1 MWAGRAVACVFAY
14 LGIMVFRTFLETGS
28 SEWRTV
34 AVAGVCGAVLYIVG
48 LEGARHR
55 GSRWVQLAGWLMMAP
70 LSLIPS
76 SLLYL
81 PAILVLFAL
90 PALLTRFQSS

>member
-1 MWAGRAVACVFAY
+1 MWAGRAIACFFCILGSIVF
-14 LGIMVFRTFLETGS
+14 VGS
-28 SEWRTV
+28 FDPGASRWRSLA
-34 AVAGVCGAVLYIVG
+34 AVGVGGALLYIAGV
-48 LEGARHR
+48 EGARYR
-55 GSRWVQLAGWLMMAP
+55 GSRWIQLAGWLMMAA

-90 PALLTRFQSS
+90 PALLTRFQNS